1 MEPTAQGHSE
11 KTFSYVVRAPSSDGF
26 DVMNVDVKIDT
37 SWVFQDVDDSGEEQ
51 ARVPGAGGR
60 RSPDMDAGT
69 LGRQLESSE
78 QKLLAA
84 VDKYVMSE
92 SGLRSRIQELE
103 LSERKLLRKVD
114 QLRARVCQERST
126 SLRAQEQL
134 EALQGELASQVLEKE
149 RAARRQRWRLQRLR
163 EQLRHKDEA
172 LGQQTAALERVRRT
186 QRRELGLVR
195 EQERV
200 LRAQVQRLER
210 DVRRLCRAAGLLLAE
225 LDAPTRGSPRS
236 PGPAGPQGAPVE
248 AAEVRALRE
257 RAERAERERDEAAR
271 RLREHRAAQ
280 RQLRVQLEELRCWI
294 YELKLSEISLQSRV
308 EDLAEQNRSLREGLA
323 AAPAEPSLHEQTL
336 LLLCGCPSGPCPD
349 GSLLPV
355 ELAWVSEQRL
365 AAAPAQASFLV
376 QASMLPPWGPAGDR
390 APLLLQEAS
399 PEELQIQWVLG
410 AGPLPA
416 LGAIGQP
423 CGVQHQTRSRNASL
437 GQGSLQILHHLGSR
451 GLDGPWEEG
460 GGAPEWRPTAWGA
473 RRTWGRE
480 GEDLGDRCQ
489 RHQKS
494 RQESLGEDV
503 DILEGLQDKLGA
515 SESPATAFCPCLR
528 QERPL
533 PLLGEA
539 SMCTEGPQ
547 SLSGTRQA
555 EEHVWGLLGGPS
567 SAEEEAAAPA
577 TFFRAHGAKGPSP
590 AGAQRPAEQDR
601 ATRRVQGQGGDHVW
615 PANTALWLE
624 GSPGE
629 GGTGDEEQGL
639 GGSSLG
645 SKEWQAK
652 ETLLSVE
659 EGGLPLP
666 PRLAFSPEG
675 AEPPSPSRAPRKGQD
690 RSALTIDAFAAEM
703 EACFRQL
710 SLLAPG
716 IGGRAWEA
724 CTWAAEV
731 GSFAA
736 RWTSGQ
742 EHVDPQQVAANQG
755 LDTCP
760 AKEAHPQESRGGV
773 KPGETEA
780 LGTGHVLPGMG
791 PGLEDLRLGPGGP
804 SERGQSL
811 CQPSRALERARS
823 RLHQLV
829 SGLKKERSRVL
840 HDNLQLQRDQERC
853 HKKIRALQT
862 ERERNVNKIC
872 ALERD
877 NSALSGDLSH
887 LKSELDQYRQVIA
900 DLEDCNGKSYSRIS
914 ALEEENGQLRRGLGQ
929 LQKAMSE
936 STRRCKGL
944 AQGVTQ
950 ENRELRALISELGVS
965 YKELVKDVVLGIE
978 DMIGALRGE
987 NAHLLRRISVLER
1000 EVALG
1005 MSTDGGRFG
1014 GAEERLPGQ
1023 SKEAVGK
1030 ADAVERAVPMTPL
1043 PEHLTM
1049 GDHGPPSEKEPGL
1062 AGGRTGPSSGTENP
1076 RCGTESA
1083 APSLAGRSADVS
1095 GALPA
1100 DGGGMAVQEA
1110 HLDKEEDA
1118 PWCSADQGGALRP
1131 LSSGPQVGCLCIAA
1145 SSPLANFLGCW
1156 PPPLPAL
1163 QQPWEGRAATAST
1176 DQMRTHRHREL
1187 QDPAAET
1194 SEEDLRLRV
1203 GQLRHQVLTLQ
1214 CQLRDQGSAGR
1225 ELQAALGAALRLRDQ
1240 LQGKVDEL
1248 QKKQREANLA
1258 VTPLKAKLASL
1269 VQKCRDRNHLLMH
1282 LLQEL
1287 CRHGAA
1293 SHLLS
1298 ETVHSMVADVALAE
1312 YATTFLA
1319 PGLPETSRHLDGEP
1333 ERTAAA
1339 GAQEYLL
1346 NPEMDSVLPR
1356 PRHSESWP
1364 VTEAEWPAQTARLDS
1379 LELPLPLGPTPDPGP
1394 GPAAAT
1400 VVSGL
1405 PAPRLQAEGGPSGA
1419 AHPAEGLPPPSELR
1433 SPARILAF
1441 HAELRQTVCSNPQVN
1456 KSPLEL

>member
-51 ARVPGAGGR
+51 AHVPGAAGR

-92 SGLRSRIQELE
+92 SGLRSRTQELE

-225 LDAPTRGSPRS
+225 LDAPTRGSPRF

-323 AAPAEPSLHEQTL
+323 AQAPGERVRGTAPAGPCCPAAPAEPSLHEQTL

-399 PEELQIQWVLG
+399 PEEFQIQWVLG

-437 GQGSLQILHHLGSR
+437 RQGSLQILHHLGSR

-489 RHQKS
+489 RHQES

-515 SESPATAFCPCLR
+515 SESPAAAFCPCLR

-547 SLSGTRQA
+547 SLSRTRQA

-601 ATRRVQGQGGDHVW
+601 ATRRVQGQGGDQVW

-629 GGTGDEEQGL
+629 GGPGDEEQGL
-639 GGSSLG
+639 GGSSRG

-716 IGGRAWEA
+716 IGGRGWEA

-742 EHVDPQQVAANQG
+742 EHVDPQQVSANQG

-829 SGLKKERSRVL
+829 SGLKKERSRVF
-840 HDNLQLQRDQERC
+840 HDNVQLQRDQERC

-877 NSALSGDLSH
+877 NSALAGDVSH

-1023 SKEAVGK
+1023 SKEAMGK

-1095 GALPA
+1095 GALQA

-1118 PWCSADQGGALRP
+1118 PWRSADQGGAPRP
-1131 LSSGPQVGCLCIAA
+1131 LSSGPQ
-1145 SSPLANFLGCW
+1145 
-1156 PPPLPAL
+1156 
-1163 QQPWEGRAATAST
+1163 
-1176 DQMRTHRHREL
+1176 L

-1312 YATTFLA
+1312 YAATFLA
-1319 PGLPETSRHLDGEP
+1319 PGFTEASRHLDAEP

-1356 PRHSESWP
+1356 PGHSESWP

-1379 LELPLPLGPTPDPGP
+1379 LELPLPSGPTPDPGP
-1394 GPAAAT
+1394 CPAAAT

-1405 PAPRLQAEGGPSGA
+1405 PAPRLQAEGGLSGP

-1441 HAELRQTVCSNPQVN
+1441 HAELRQTVRSNPQVN